1 MKKTTGNESVPA
13 RGRGIREN
21 PAVRQQSIID
31 ATMRC
36 IARHSY
42 SETTIDRICAEAKVS
57 RGLINHHF
65 QSKDELMAQTYKRLA
80 SDLLE
85 VSRNATAKATT
96 PAEKLDAIIR
106 VSFAAPVFAPKNV
119 KVWLGFWSVVHSDP
133 VIRKAHKELY
143 AGYRA
148 ALTKLFDQIGEAR
161 KIPLNSE
168 LAALTLTAVID
179 GFWLELARDPASFS
193 ADEALSGCMQV
204 VNSFLAP
211 PGADKKRSAQAH
223 ASA

>member
-1 MKKTTGNESVPA
+1 VKKTPGSAPVQT
-13 RGRGIREN
+13 RGRGIRET

-36 IARHSY
+36 IARYSY

-80 SDLLE
+80 ADLLD
-85 VSRNATAKATT
+85 VSRAAAANATG
-96 PAEKLDAIIR
+96 PEDKLDAIIK
-106 VSFAAPVFAPKNV
+106 VCFAAPVFAPKNV
-119 KVWLGFWSVVHSDP
+119 KVWLGFWSVAHSDP

-143 AGYRA
+143 SGYRQ
-148 ALTKLFDQIGEAR
+148 ALKKLFDQIAEVRGGTVD
-161 KIPLNSE
+161 SD

-179 GFWLELARDPASFS
+179 GFWLELARDPTSFTAEDALASC
-193 ADEALSGCMQV
+193 LRV
-204 VNSFLAP
+204 VDTFLP
-211 PGADKKRSAQAH
+211 PPKTARKRA
-223 ASA
+223 

>member
-1 MKKTTGNESVPA
+1 MKKTPGTAPVQA
-13 RGRGIREN
+13 RSRGIRET

-36 IARHSY
+36 IARYSY

-80 SDLLE
+80 TDLLD
-85 VSRNATAKATT
+85 VSRAAAANATG
-96 PAEKLDAIIR
+96 PEEKLDAIIK
-106 VSFAAPVFAPKNV
+106 VCFAAPVFAPKNV
-119 KVWLGFWSVVHSDP
+119 KVWLGFWSVAHSDP

-143 AGYRA
+143 SGYRQ
-148 ALTKLFDQIGEAR
+148 ALKKLFDQIAEVRGGTVD
-161 KIPLNSE
+161 SD

-179 GFWLELARDPASFS
+179 GFWLELARDPTSFT
-193 ADEALSGCMQV
+193 AEDALTSCLRV
-204 VNSFLAP
+204 VDTFLP
-211 PGADKKRSAQAH
+211 PTKTARKRA
-223 ASA
+223 

>member
-1 MKKTTGNESVPA
+1 MKKTPGSAPVQT
-13 RGRGIREN
+13 RGRGIRET

-36 IARHSY
+36 IARYSY

-80 SDLLE
+80 SDLLD
-85 VSRNATAKATT
+85 VSRAAAANATG
-96 PAEKLDAIIR
+96 PEDKLDAIIK
-106 VSFAAPVFAPKNV
+106 VCFAAPVFAPKNV
-119 KVWLGFWSVVHSDP
+119 KVWLGFWSVAHSDP

-143 AGYRA
+143 AGYRQ
-148 ALTKLFDQIGEAR
+148 ALKKLFDQIAEVRGGTVD
-161 KIPLNSE
+161 SD

-179 GFWLELARDPASFS
+179 GFWLELARDPTSFT
-193 ADEALSGCMQV
+193 AEDALTSCLRV
-204 VNSFLAP
+204 VDTFLP
-211 PGADKKRSAQAH
+211 PPKTARKRA
-223 ASA
+223 

>member
-1 MKKTTGNESVPA
+1 MKKTPGTAPVQA
-13 RGRGIREN
+13 RSRGIRET

-36 IARHSY
+36 IARYSY

-80 SDLLE
+80 TDLLD
-85 VSRNATAKATT
+85 VSRAAAANATG
-96 PAEKLDAIIR
+96 PEEKLDAIIK
-106 VSFAAPVFAPKNV
+106 VCFAAPVFAPKNV
-119 KVWLGFWSVVHSDP
+119 KVWLGFWSVAHSDP

-143 AGYRA
+143 SGYRQ
-148 ALTKLFDQIGEAR
+148 ALKKLFDQIAEVRGGTVD
-161 KIPLNSE
+161 SD

-179 GFWLELARDPASFS
+179 GFWLELARDPTSFT
-193 ADEALSGCMQV
+193 AEDALTSCLRV
-204 VNSFLAP
+204 VDTFLP
-211 PGADKKRSAQAH
+211 PPKTARKRA
-223 ASA
+223 

>member
-1 MKKTTGNESVPA
+1 MKKTPGTAPVQA
-13 RGRGIREN
+13 RSRGIRET

-36 IARHSY
+36 IARYSY

-80 SDLLE
+80 TDLLD
-85 VSRNATAKATT
+85 VSRAAAAKATG
-96 PAEKLDAIIR
+96 PEEKLDAIIK
-106 VSFAAPVFAPKNV
+106 VCFATPVFAPKNV
-119 KVWLGFWSVVHSDP
+119 KVWLGFWSVAHSDP

-143 AGYRA
+143 SGYRQ
-148 ALTKLFDQIGEAR
+148 ALKKLFDQIAEVRGGAVD
-161 KIPLNSE
+161 SD

-179 GFWLELARDPASFS
+179 GFWLELARDPTSFT
-193 ADEALSGCMQV
+193 AEDALTSCLRV
-204 VNSFLAP
+204 VDTFLP
-211 PGADKKRSAQAH
+211 PPKTARKRA
-223 ASA
+223 

>member
-1 MKKTTGNESVPA
+1 MKKTPGSAPVQP
-13 RGRGIREN
+13 RSRGIRET

-36 IARHSY
+36 IARYSY

-80 SDLLE
+80 ADLLD
-85 VSRNATAKATT
+85 VSRAAAANATG
-96 PAEKLDAIIR
+96 PEDKLDAIIK
-106 VSFAAPVFAPKNV
+106 VCFAAPVFAPKNV
-119 KVWLGFWSVVHSDP
+119 KVWLGFWSVAHSDP

-143 AGYRA
+143 ASYRQ
-148 ALTKLFDQIGEAR
+148 ALKKLFDQIAEVRGGTVD
-161 KIPLNSE
+161 SD

-179 GFWLELARDPASFS
+179 GFWLELARDPTSFT
-193 ADEALSGCMQV
+193 AQDALTSCLRV
-204 VNSFLAP
+204 VDSFLP
-211 PGADKKRSAQAH
+211 PPKTARKRA
-223 ASA
+223 

>member
-1 MKKTTGNESVPA
+1 MKKTPGSAPVPA
-13 RGRGIREN
+13 RSRGIRET

-36 IARHSY
+36 IARYSY

-80 SDLLE
+80 SDLLD
-85 VSRNATAKATT
+85 VSRAAAANATG
-96 PAEKLDAIIR
+96 PEDKLDAIIK
-106 VSFAAPVFAPKNV
+106 VCFAAPVFAPKNV
-119 KVWLGFWSVVHSDP
+119 KVWLGFWSVAHSDP

-143 AGYRA
+143 AGYRQ
-148 ALTKLFDQIGEAR
+148 ALKKLFDQIAEVRGGTVD
-161 KIPLNSE
+161 SD

-179 GFWLELARDPASFS
+179 GFWLELARDPTSFTAADALASC
-193 ADEALSGCMQV
+193 LRV
-204 VNSFLAP
+204 VDTFLP
-211 PGADKKRSAQAH
+211 PPKTARKRA
-223 ASA
+223 

>member
-1 MKKTTGNESVPA
+1 MKKTPGTAPVQA
-13 RGRGIREN
+13 RSRGIRET

-36 IARHSY
+36 IARYSY

-80 SDLLE
+80 ADLLD
-85 VSRNATAKATT
+85 VSRAAAANATS
-96 PAEKLDAIIR
+96 PEDKLNAIIK
-106 VSFAAPVFAPKNV
+106 VCFAAPVFAPKNV
-119 KVWLGFWSVVHSDP
+119 KVWLGFWSVAHSDP

-143 AGYRA
+143 SGYRQ
-148 ALTKLFDQIGEAR
+148 ALKKLFDQIAEVRGGTVD
-161 KIPLNSE
+161 SD

-179 GFWLELARDPASFS
+179 GFWLELARDPTSFT
-193 ADEALSGCMQV
+193 AEDALTSCLRV
-204 VNSFLAP
+204 VDTFLP
-211 PGADKKRSAQAH
+211 PPKTARKRA
-223 ASA
+223 

>member
-1 MKKTTGNESVPA
+1 MKKTPGSAPVQTRS
-13 RGRGIREN
+13 RGIRET

-36 IARHSY
+36 IARYSY

-80 SDLLE
+80 ADLLD
-85 VSRNATAKATT
+85 VSRAAAANATG
-96 PAEKLDAIIR
+96 PEDKLDAIIK
-106 VSFAAPVFAPKNV
+106 VCFAAPVFAPKNV
-119 KVWLGFWSVVHSDP
+119 KVWLGFWSVAHSDP

-143 AGYRA
+143 AGYRQ
-148 ALTKLFDQIGEAR
+148 ALKKLFDQIAEVRGGTVD
-161 KIPLNSE
+161 SD

-179 GFWLELARDPASFS
+179 GFWLELARDPTSFT
-193 ADEALSGCMQV
+193 AEDALTSCLRV
-204 VNSFLAP
+204 VDSFLP
-211 PGADKKRSAQAH
+211 PTKTTRKRA
-223 ASA
+223 

>member
-1 MKKTTGNESVPA
+1 MKKTPGSAPVQT
-13 RGRGIREN
+13 RGRGIRET

-36 IARHSY
+36 IARYSY

-80 SDLLE
+80 ADLLD
-85 VSRNATAKATT
+85 VSRAAAANATG
-96 PAEKLDAIIR
+96 PEDKLDAIIR
-106 VSFAAPVFAPKNV
+106 VCFAAPVFAPKNV
-119 KVWLGFWSVVHSDP
+119 KVWLGFWSVAHSDP

-143 AGYRA
+143 AGYRQ
-148 ALTKLFDQIGEAR
+148 ALKKLFDQIAEVRGGTVD
-161 KIPLNSE
+161 SD

-179 GFWLELARDPASFS
+179 GFWLELARDPTSFTAEDALASC
-193 ADEALSGCMQV
+193 LRV
-204 VNSFLAP
+204 VDTFLP
-211 PGADKKRSAQAH
+211 PPKTARKRA
-223 ASA
+223 

>member
-1 MKKTTGNESVPA
+1 MKKTPGSAPVQL
-13 RGRGIREN
+13 RSRGIRET

-36 IARHSY
+36 IARYSY

-80 SDLLE
+80 ADLLD
-85 VSRNATAKATT
+85 VSRAAAANATG
-96 PAEKLDAIIR
+96 PEDKLDAIIK
-106 VSFAAPVFAPKNV
+106 VCFAAPVFAPKNV
-119 KVWLGFWSVVHSDP
+119 KVWLGFWSVAHSDP

-143 AGYRA
+143 AGYRQ
-148 ALTKLFDQIGEAR
+148 ALKKLFDQIAEVRGGTVD
-161 KIPLNSE
+161 SD

-179 GFWLELARDPASFS
+179 GFWLELARDPTSFT
-193 ADEALSGCMQV
+193 AEDALTSCLRV
-204 VNSFLAP
+204 VDSFLP
-211 PGADKKRSAQAH
+211 PPKTARKRA
-223 ASA
+223 

>member
-1 MKKTTGNESVPA
+1 MKKTPGTAPVQA
-13 RGRGIREN
+13 RSRGIRET

-36 IARHSY
+36 IARYSY

-80 SDLLE
+80 TDLLD
-85 VSRNATAKATT
+85 VSRAAAANATG
-96 PAEKLDAIIR
+96 PEEKLDAIIK
-106 VSFAAPVFAPKNV
+106 VCFAAPVFAPKNV
-119 KVWLGFWSVVHSDP
+119 KVWLGFWSVAHSDP

-143 AGYRA
+143 SGYRQ
-148 ALTKLFDQIGEAR
+148 ALKKLFDQIAEVRGGTVD
-161 KIPLNSE
+161 SD

-179 GFWLELARDPASFS
+179 GFWLELARDPTSFT
-193 ADEALSGCMQV
+193 AEDALTSCLRV
-204 VNSFLAP
+204 VDTFLP
-211 PGADKKRSAQAH
+211 PPKTTRKRA
-223 ASA
+223 

>member
-1 MKKTTGNESVPA
+1 MKKTPGSAPVQT
-13 RGRGIREN
+13 RGRGIRET

-36 IARHSY
+36 IARYSY

-80 SDLLE
+80 SDLLD
-85 VSRNATAKATT
+85 VSRAAAANATG
-96 PAEKLDAIIR
+96 PEDKLDAIIK
-106 VSFAAPVFAPKNV
+106 VCFAAPVFAPKNV
-119 KVWLGFWSVVHSDP
+119 KVWLGFWSVAHSDP

-143 AGYRA
+143 AGYRQ
-148 ALTKLFDQIGEAR
+148 ALKKLFDQIAEVRGGTVDSA
-161 KIPLNSE
+161 

-179 GFWLELARDPASFS
+179 GFWLELARDPTSFT
-193 ADEALSGCMQV
+193 AEDALTSCLRV
-204 VNSFLAP
+204 VDTFLP
-211 PGADKKRSAQAH
+211 PPKTARKRA
-223 ASA
+223 

>member
-1 MKKTTGNESVPA
+1 MKKTIGNEPVPT

-36 IARHSY
+36 IARYSY
-42 SETTIDRICAEAKVS
+42 SETTIDRICSEAKVS

-80 SDLLE
+80 ADLLD
-85 VSRNATAKATT
+85 VSKAAAAKAST
-96 PAEKLDAIIR
+96 PADKLDAIIR
-106 VSFAAPVFAPKNV
+106 VCFAAPVFAPKNV
-119 KVWLGFWSVVHSDP
+119 KVWLGFWSVAHSDP

-143 AGYRA
+143 ASYRL
-148 ALTKLFDQIGEAR
+148 ALTRLFDQIGETQ
-161 KIPLNSE
+161 KTPIDSE

-179 GFWLELARDPASFS
+179 GFWLELARDPASFT

-204 VNSFLAP
+204 VNSFLSPAK
-211 PGADKKRSAQAH
+211 ADKKRGAPVH

>member
-1 MKKTTGNESVPA
+1 MKKTPGTAPVQA
-13 RGRGIREN
+13 RSRGIRET

-36 IARHSY
+36 IARYSY

-80 SDLLE
+80 TDLLD
-85 VSRNATAKATT
+85 VSRAAAANATG
-96 PAEKLDAIIR
+96 PEEKLDAIIK
-106 VSFAAPVFAPKNV
+106 VCFAAPVFAPKNV
-119 KVWLGFWSVVHSDP
+119 KVWLGFWSVAHSDP

-143 AGYRA
+143 SSYRQ
-148 ALTKLFDQIGEAR
+148 ALKKLFDQIAEVRGGTVD
-161 KIPLNSE
+161 SD

-179 GFWLELARDPASFS
+179 GFWLELARDPTSFT
-193 ADEALSGCMQV
+193 AQDALTGCLRV
-204 VNSFLAP
+204 IDTFLP
-211 PGADKKRSAQAH
+211 PPKTARKRA
-223 ASA
+223 

>member
-1 MKKTTGNESVPA
+1 MKKTPGSAPVQT
-13 RGRGIREN
+13 RGRGIRET

-36 IARHSY
+36 IARYSY

-80 SDLLE
+80 ADLLD
-85 VSRNATAKATT
+85 VSRAAAANATG
-96 PAEKLDAIIR
+96 PEDKLDAIIK
-106 VSFAAPVFAPKNV
+106 VCFAAPVFAPKNV
-119 KVWLGFWSVVHSDP
+119 KVWLGFWSVAHSDP

-143 AGYRA
+143 AGYRQ
-148 ALTKLFDQIGEAR
+148 ALKKLFDQIAEVRGGTVD
-161 KIPLNSE
+161 SD

-179 GFWLELARDPASFS
+179 GFWLELARDPTSFTAEDALASCLRIV
-193 ADEALSGCMQV
+193 DT
-204 VNSFLAP
+204 FLP
-211 PGADKKRSAQAH
+211 PPKTARKRA
-223 ASA
+223 

>member
-1 MKKTTGNESVPA
+1 MKKNLGMESVPA
-13 RGRGIREN
+13 RGRGVRET

-36 IARHSY
+36 IARYSY

-80 SDLLE
+80 ADLLE
-85 VSRNATAKATT
+85 VSRKAAANAAG
-96 PAEKLDAIIR
+96 PAEKLDAIIK
-106 VSFAAPVFAPKNV
+106 VCFAPPVFAAKNV
-119 KVWLGFWSVVHSDP
+119 KVWLGFWSVAHSDP

-143 AGYRA
+143 SSYRA
-148 ALTKLFDQIGEAR
+148 ALTKLFDQIGEVR
-161 KIPLNSE
+161 DVPVDSE

-179 GFWLELARDPASFS
+179 GFWLELARDPTSFT
-193 ADEALSGCMQV
+193 AEDALRSCLQV
-204 VNSFLAP
+204 VDSFLP
-211 PGADKKRSAQAH
+211 PAKSGKKRA
-223 ASA
+223 

>member
-1 MKKTTGNESVPA
+1 MKKTPGSAPVQT
-13 RGRGIREN
+13 RGRGIRET

-36 IARHSY
+36 IARYSY

-80 SDLLE
+80 ADLLD
-85 VSRNATAKATT
+85 VSRAAAANATG
-96 PAEKLDAIIR
+96 PEDKLDAIIK
-106 VSFAAPVFAPKNV
+106 VCFAAPVFAPKNV
-119 KVWLGFWSVVHSDP
+119 KVWLGFWSVAHSDP

-143 AGYRA
+143 AGYRQ
-148 ALTKLFDQIGEAR
+148 ALKKLFDQIAEVRGGTVD
-161 KIPLNSE
+161 SD

-179 GFWLELARDPASFS
+179 GFWLELARDPTSFTAEDALASC
-193 ADEALSGCMQV
+193 LRV
-204 VNSFLAP
+204 VDTFLP
-211 PGADKKRSAQAH
+211 PPKTARKRA
-223 ASA
+223 

>member
-1 MKKTTGNESVPA
+1 MKKTPGSAPVQA
-13 RGRGIREN
+13 RSRGIRET

-36 IARHSY
+36 IARYSY

-80 SDLLE
+80 SDLLD
-85 VSRNATAKATT
+85 VSRAAAANATG
-96 PAEKLDAIIR
+96 PEDKLDAIIK
-106 VSFAAPVFAPKNV
+106 VCFAAPVFAPKNV
-119 KVWLGFWSVVHSDP
+119 KVWLGFWSVAHSDP

-143 AGYRA
+143 AGYRQ
-148 ALTKLFDQIGEAR
+148 ALKKLFDQIAEVRGGTVD
-161 KIPLNSE
+161 SD

-179 GFWLELARDPASFS
+179 GFWLELARDPTSFTAQDALASC
-193 ADEALSGCMQV
+193 LRV
-204 VNSFLAP
+204 VDTFLP
-211 PGADKKRSAQAH
+211 PPKTARKRA
-223 ASA
+223 

>member
-1 MKKTTGNESVPA
+1 MKKTPGTAPVQA
-13 RGRGIREN
+13 RSRGIRET

-36 IARHSY
+36 IARYSY

-80 SDLLE
+80 TDLLD
-85 VSRNATAKATT
+85 VSRAAAANATS
-96 PAEKLDAIIR
+96 PEEKLDAIIK
-106 VSFAAPVFAPKNV
+106 VCFAAPVFAPKNV
-119 KVWLGFWSVVHSDP
+119 KVWLGFWSVAHSDP

-143 AGYRA
+143 SGYRQ
-148 ALTKLFDQIGEAR
+148 ALKKLFDQIAEVRG
-161 KIPLNSE
+161 STVDSD

-179 GFWLELARDPASFS
+179 GFWLELARDPTSFT
-193 ADEALSGCMQV
+193 AEDALTSCLRV
-204 VNSFLAP
+204 VDTFLP
-211 PGADKKRSAQAH
+211 PPKTARKRA
-223 ASA
+223 

>member
-1 MKKTTGNESVPA
+1 MKKTPGSAPVQT
-13 RGRGIREN
+13 RGRGIRET

-36 IARHSY
+36 IARYSY

-80 SDLLE
+80 SDLLD
-85 VSRNATAKATT
+85 VSRAAAAKATG
-96 PAEKLDAIIR
+96 PEDKLDAIIK
-106 VSFAAPVFAPKNV
+106 VCFAAPVFAPKNV
-119 KVWLGFWSVVHSDP
+119 KVWLGFWSVAHSDP

-143 AGYRA
+143 AGYRQ
-148 ALTKLFDQIGEAR
+148 ALKKLFDQIAEVRGGTVD
-161 KIPLNSE
+161 SD

-179 GFWLELARDPASFS
+179 GFWLELARDPTSFT
-193 ADEALSGCMQV
+193 AEDALTSCLRV
-204 VNSFLAP
+204 VDTFLP
-211 PGADKKRSAQAH
+211 PPKTARKRA
-223 ASA
+223 

>member
-1 MKKTTGNESVPA
+1 MKKTPGSAPVQP
-13 RGRGIREN
+13 RSRGIRET

-36 IARHSY
+36 IARYSY

-80 SDLLE
+80 ADLLD
-85 VSRNATAKATT
+85 VSRAAAANATG
-96 PAEKLDAIIR
+96 PEDKLDAIIK
-106 VSFAAPVFAPKNV
+106 VCFAAPVFAPKNV
-119 KVWLGFWSVVHSDP
+119 KVWLGFWSVAHSDP

-143 AGYRA
+143 AGYRQ
-148 ALTKLFDQIGEAR
+148 ALKKLFDQIAEVRGGTVD
-161 KIPLNSE
+161 SD

-179 GFWLELARDPASFS
+179 GFWLELARDPTSFTAEDALASC
-193 ADEALSGCMQV
+193 LRV
-204 VNSFLAP
+204 VDTFLP
-211 PGADKKRSAQAH
+211 PPKTARKRA
-223 ASA
+223 